1 MSYRNFTINQNYYDF
16 GYDMYKKDFI
26 TIHSG
31 LTVLSGCNG
40 SGKTTLMH
48 QLREDLSEQ
57 NIPFISYNDIK
68 NGRNGAMNVALNVN
82 RDLNLLAS
90 LATSS
95 EGEQLAQ
102 NIGTFAKKIGQTVRK
117 CVLEN
122 QKELFIFLDASDS
135 GLSVDRVLELKDFTT
150 MVINDAKRSHVDC
163 YFIMSA
169 NEFELCKGECFSL
182 PDMEYKHYNDY
193 ESWKNSIMESR
204 DYKRNVSIT
213 RKQNGNLDLE
223 RDI

>member
-1 MSYRNFTINQNYYDF
+1 MNYRNFTLDQDYYGL

-26 TIHSG
+26 TINSG

-48 QLREDLSEQ
+48 QIKEELSKQ
-57 NIPFISYNDIK
+57 NIPFISYNDVK
-68 NGRNGAMNVALNVN
+68 NGRNDAMDVALNVN
-82 RDLNLLAS
+82 RDLKLLAN

-95 EGEQLAQ
+95 EGEQLYQ
-102 NIGTFAKKIGQTVRK
+102 NVGTFAKKIGQAVRK
-117 CVLEN
+117 CVLDN

-150 MVINDAKRSHVDC
+150 MVIDDAKRSHIDC
-163 YFIMSA
+163 YFVMSA

-182 PDMEYKHYNDY
+182 PDMEYKHYDDY
-193 ESWKNSIMESR
+193 ELWKDSIIASR
-204 DYKRNVSIT
+204 EYKRNVSIK
-213 RKQNGNLDLE
+213 KQNKNLDFE

>member
-1 MSYRNFTINQNYYDF
+1 MSYRNFTLNQDYYCL

-26 TIHSG
+26 TINSG

-48 QLREDLSEQ
+48 QIREELSKQ
-57 NIPFISYNDIK
+57 DIPFISYDDVR
-68 NGRNGAMNVALNVN
+68 NGRNDAMNVALNVDG
-82 RDLNLLAS
+82 DLKLLAN

-95 EGEQLAQ
+95 DGEQLYQ
-102 NIGTFAKKIGQTVRK
+102 NVGTFAKKIGQAVRK
-117 CVLEN
+117 CALDK

-135 GLSVDRVLELKDFTT
+135 GLSVDRVVELKDFTT
-150 MVINDAKRSHVDC
+150 MVINDAKKANVDC

-193 ESWKNSIMESR
+193 ESWRDSIMESR
-204 DYKRNVSIT
+204 DYKRNAPIT
-213 RKQNGNLDLE
+213 RKQNKDLDFE

>member
-1 MSYRNFTINQNYYDF
+1 MSYRNFTLDQDYYGL

-26 TIHSG
+26 TINSG

-48 QLREDLSEQ
+48 QIKEELSKQ
-57 NIPFISYNDIK
+57 NIPFISYNDVK
-68 NGRNGAMNVALNVN
+68 NGRNDAMDVAL
-82 RDLNLLAS
+82 
-90 LATSS
+90 
-95 EGEQLAQ
+95 
-102 NIGTFAKKIGQTVRK
+102 RK
-117 CVLEN
+117 CVLDN

-150 MVINDAKRSHVDC
+150 MVIDDAKRSHIDC
-163 YFIMSA
+163 YFVMSA

-182 PDMEYKHYNDY
+182 PDMEYKHYDDY
-193 ESWKNSIMESR
+193 ESWKDSIIASR
-204 DYKRNVSIT
+204 EYKRNVSIK
-213 RKQNGNLDLE
+213 KQNKNLDFE